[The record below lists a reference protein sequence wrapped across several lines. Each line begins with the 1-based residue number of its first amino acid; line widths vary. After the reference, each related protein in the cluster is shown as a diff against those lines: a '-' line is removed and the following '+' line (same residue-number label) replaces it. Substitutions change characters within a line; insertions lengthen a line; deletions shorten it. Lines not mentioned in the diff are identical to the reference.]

1 MEERSR
7 KNRKTNKLE
16 AKKQQKNCEWRFQ
29 VGKRENGKEGV
40 KGRAGVQE
48 SFAQVS
54 LSNSAL
60 RFMLD

>member
-1 MEERSR
+1 MEISGW
-7 KNRKTNKLE
+7 K
-16 AKKQQKNCEWRFQ
+16 
-29 VGKRENGKEGV
+29 GKEGV